1 MSVIAL
7 ANPTIVINN
16 LHIGVVPNETTYTE
30 GFGEQKMRVRSGGAG
45 AIESVYTN
53 DVETNL
59 SMVKFQIYSDTP
71 YLELARGWKAL
82 LNANII
88 SITDDD
94 FSRHLIDAAVTN
106 NYEVGLGA
114 SSTVELEWHGIMV

>member
-7 ANPTIVINN
+7 ANPTIIVNN
-16 LHIGVVPNETTYTE
+16 LHIAVVPNETVYTE
-30 GFGEQKMRVRSGGAG
+30 GFGEQKMRVRTGGG
-45 AIESVYTN
+45 GNIESVYSN

-59 SMVKFQIYSDTP
+59 SMLKFHIYSTID

-82 LNANII
+82 LNANLI
-88 SITDDD
+88 SITDDN
-94 FSRHLIDAAVTN
+94 FSRHLIDAALTN

-114 SSTVELEWHGIMV
+114 STTVELEWHGIIV